1 MHIYVHQKICTK
13 MLRAAL
19 FAIPLPKK
27 ETIQISTNITMNQLR
42 SKNLTYTNGKEQTTQ
57 YG

>member
-1 MHIYVHQKICTK
+1 MHIHVHQKICTK

-19 FAIPLPKK
+19 FAIPLPQK
-27 ETIQISTNITMNQLR
+27 ETIQMSTNITMDQLWY
-42 SKNLTYTNGKEQTTQ
+42 KNLTYTNGNEQTPQ